1 MEYTKVVLLGR
12 QQEHSTLIALL
23 EFVLKIQKMLRIIG
37 NRMSFPRK
45 RESRVLDTFLDP
57 CLRRG
62 DSDVEPALVSLI
74 LPTPIMKGI

>member
-1 MEYTKVVLLGR
+1 MKVVLLGR
-12 QQEHSTLIALL
+12 CQEHSILITWLDS
-23 EFVLKIQKMLRIIG
+23 VLQIQKMLRIID

-45 RESRVLDTFLDP
+45 RESRVLGSFLGP